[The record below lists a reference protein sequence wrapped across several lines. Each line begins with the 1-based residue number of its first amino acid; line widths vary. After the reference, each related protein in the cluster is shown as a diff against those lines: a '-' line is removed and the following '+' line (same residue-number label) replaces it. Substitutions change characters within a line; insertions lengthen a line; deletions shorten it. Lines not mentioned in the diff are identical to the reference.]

1 MTSRDSIS
9 NADPRWR
16 LLDSIARRLLYLAT
30 RIGIAP
36 AELGQRIA
44 ALAAN
49 SIGETPIERVEPRTF
64 EESHSGPEIMHVWF
78 RDLDFVDANGQPR
91 RLPLRGAFP
100 SFEHLVKR
108 SAPRVSADVALQ
120 ELRTAR
126 AVEVTGDGLVIP
138 LTVSVVVSGETRRAE
153 KGLYAVDNLLQCVE
167 TNVQLAPT
175 LGSFQREAVLFR
187 FDRRH
192 LPRVHRYLSQ
202 VCASGLEQAD
212 DWLHQNAMEP
222 GAVAETATVVVGT
235 YIRVSAPN
243 DH

>member
-1 MTSRDSIS
+1 MTSRDSTAA
-9 NADPRWR
+9 ADPRWR

-30 RIGIAP
+30 RVGIAP
-36 AELGQRIA
+36 TELGQRIA
-44 ALAAN
+44 ALAAS
-49 SIGETPIERVEPRTF
+49 SINEAPLQRVESRTF
-64 EESHSGPEIMHVWF
+64 EESHSGPEVMHVWF

-100 SFEHLVKR
+100 SFEHLVER
-108 SAPRVSADVALQ
+108 SAPRVRPDVALQ
-120 ELRTAR
+120 ELCAAR
-126 AVEVTGDGLVIP
+126 AVEIKGDLVIP

-153 KGLYAVDNLLQCVE
+153 MGLYAVDNLLQCVE

-222 GAVAETATVVVGT
+222 GAVSEAATVVVGT
-235 YIRVSAPN
+235 YITVSAP
-243 DH
+243 DEH